1 MVLEKTL
8 KSFLDCKEIKPVNNG
23 FLSSYNLRYEVKI
36 KKIEVTNSISATFK
50 DKQRLDVCPN
60 CMKKFVEFVN
70 SEVQNG

>member
-1 MVLEKTL
+1 MIMKERICDICKT
-8 KSFLDCKEIKPVNNG
+8 PVNNG

-36 KKIEVTNSISATFK
+36 KKIEVTHSISCSFK